1 MLRLRS
7 YPAWRIAVN
16 GRVLGQG
23 KLQARQDGLI
33 SVPISQGPFE
43 VTVDWTATPDVLFG
57 RWLSGLALVAL
68 LALALLE
75 RRLAPPSR

>member
-1 MLRLRS
+1 
-7 YPAWRIAVN
+7 
-16 GRVLGQG
+16 
-23 KLQARQDGLI
+23 LI